1 MIITI
6 GGSIGSGKTTLAKE
20 ISERFN
26 LKHVSAGLVMRKMA
40 EEKDMSL
47 LDFSKYAESNPKI
60 DEEIDQKQKSL
71 VKTDCVVDGRLSAY
85 FIPADLKI
93 WLDAPLKDRVERVV
107 KRDNV
112 SKKEARK
119 DIVKREQSERK
130 RYLKIYDINLDSMEI
145 YDLIINN
152 GRFSIK
158 NTVDIV
164 SAAVKGI

>member
-6 GGSIGSGKTTLAKE
+6 GGSIGSGKTTLAKK

-40 EEKDMSL
+40 EEKGMSL

>member
-6 GGSIGSGKTTLAKE
+6 GGSIGSGKTTLAEE

-71 VKTDCVVDGRLSAY
+71 VKDDCVVDGRLSAY
-85 FIPADLKI
+85 FIPADLNI
-93 WLDAPLKDRVERVV
+93 WLDAPLKDRVERVM

-130 RYLKIYDINLDSMEI
+130 RYLAIYDINLDSMEI